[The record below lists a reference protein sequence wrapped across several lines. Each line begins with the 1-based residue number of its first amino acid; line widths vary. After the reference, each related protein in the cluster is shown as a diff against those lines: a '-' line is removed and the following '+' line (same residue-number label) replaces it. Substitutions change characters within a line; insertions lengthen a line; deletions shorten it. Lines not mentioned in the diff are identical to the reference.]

1 MQSSRNCV
9 LLAALAPVFAKCL
22 VHSRCSVKVYPIM
35 SELMLGI
42 ALFVE
47 EPGSVFIF
55 QMKIGL
61 SAMEISFFQLI
72 R

>member
-9 LLAALAPVFAKCL
+9 LLAALLPVFAKRL
-22 VHSRCSVKVYPIM
+22 VHSRCSVKMYPIM
-35 SELMLGI
+35 SEVMLGI
-42 ALFVE
+42 E

-61 SAMEISFFQLI
+61 STMEISFFQLI